1 MERVQFARH
10 PNRPTTLDYIKYLIK
25 DFIQLHGDR
34 RFMDDNAII
43 GGIGLFEG
51 MPVTVIGSQ
60 KGRGTKDNIK
70 RNFGSAHPEG
80 YRKALRLMQQAEKF
94 HRPIIIFIDTP
105 AAYPGVG
112 AEERG
117 QAEAI
122 AYNIAEMSVLQTP
135 IISIITGEGGSGG
148 ALALGVA
155 DKVFMLANTFYS
167 VIPPEGCASILW
179 RDTSRVNEAAE
190 ALKIDPDSLFRFGII
205 DGIIEE
211 ADGAHEN
218 HEPVFNNIK
227 EKIIMTLEELLQYST
242 DDLIEHRYNKYRK
255 IGIFKES

>member
-1 MERVQFARH
+1 VERVQIARH
-10 PNRPTTLDYIKYLIK
+10 PGRPTALDYIKYLIT
-25 DFIQLHGDR
+25 DFIQFHGDR
-34 RFMDDNAII
+34 RFMDDHAIV

-51 MPVTVIGSQ
+51 IPVTVIGSQ
-60 KGRGTKDNIK
+60 KGRGAKDNIK

-94 HRPIIIFIDTP
+94 KRPVIIFINTP
-105 AAYPGVG
+105 SAYAGVG

-117 QAEAI
+117 QGEAI
-122 AYNIAEMSVLQTP
+122 AYNLAEMSALRTP
-135 IISIITGEGGSGG
+135 IISFITGEGGSGG

-179 RDTSRVNEAAE
+179 KDTSRVSEAAE
-190 ALKIDPDSLFRFGII
+190 VLKMDPETLFRFGLI

-211 ADGAHEN
+211 PEAAHEN
-218 HEPVFNNIK
+218 HDVVFENIK
-227 EKIIMTLEELLQYST
+227 VKLIMALEELFQYSL
-242 DDLIEHRYNKYRK
+242 DDLVEHRYNKYRRM
-255 IGIFKES
+255 GIFKEN